1 MSGSVVIN
9 FSGHPLSTEAKEIL
23 EGVYDTVLQ
32 AIPIEFD
39 FATDPEPQL
48 ESVVSALPLK
58 MDGTFPLSIIPPGQ
72 ATLSILLTTY
82 IHGLTGH
89 FPGVCYLE
97 RGNGGMFVPRVEF
110 EIDINRIRSAG
121 RRYRA
126 RQFNV

>member
-9 FSGHPLSTEAKEIL
+9 FSGHSLSSSAKKIL
-23 EGVYDTVLQ
+23 EGSYDTVLQ
-32 AIPIEFD
+32 ATPIEFD
-39 FATDPEPQL
+39 FAADPEPQL
-48 ESVVSALPLK
+48 ESIISELPFKL
-58 MDGTFPLSIIPPGQ
+58 DGTFPLTIVPPGQ
-72 ATLSILLTTY
+72 ATLAILLTTY

-97 RGNGGMFVPRVEF
+97 RGSGGVFVPRVEF